1 MLLLYLL
8 RSDESLAG
16 VCDELNFLTMLEEL
30 INAIHVFIIRIA
42 ERKID
47 EIMDAAMLDFEAL
60 EDFDD
65 VRFTDE
71 WNLFRSFGTK
81 KKRDSQL
88 AQAIFSLPNTPE
100 RPDRSKRD
108 SAKLHRR
115 VNSIQDLRVQ
125 ASAATAEAKEAIAN
139 GMSKAQAVF
148 GDKASPRKVTDILT
162 SVLLILQL
170 YEVNPAFIVQVFSQ
184 TFFWI
189 SSELFN
195 RIITRKKYLCRTKAV
210 QIRMNITA
218 LEDWTRSNGLPPNIA
233 STHLEPVMQLLTWLQ
248 CSSQITEFDTLIGT
262 VQTLRALNP
271 LQMRRAVQNYRFEVN
286 ETHMAD
292 DCVQYLAQ
300 LQRDW
305 DRRRVQIGS
314 AAHQLDADASMP
326 IEALFDGST
335 AIGDWTPQTAPESP
349 GELLDSRF
357 MLPFLIPRNDF
368 LLAAPPPDT
377 AYRNLM
383 VERQLPDGSIPSRPL
398 SSASFSSSAPLGWVR
413 THARVRDMPPDFFSW
428 LKSRQAE
435 AQGRLGY
442 QRPRTD
448 SRLREEP
455 GKVDLA
461 EDDEG
466 DEVEEL
472 LGELEPLAEDREMT
486 PTRLAG
492 EGGPPVPAKDRQAF
506 PGLFAPPSLNGPGTP
521 GTPSRS
527 PFASPTLG
535 NRASYGSLNSTPGS
549 LHSRGSLNSPT
560 RERHARQASADLA
573 YRPSPPRD
581 VLAENIEL
589 ISRAND
595 SMRAN
600 GNGNGNGHYELG
612 RVQRQRQASV
622 SSVTSV
628 ASAGSGKSGKKK
640 WWQIRKSSGSGSMDG
655 VGVGAGVDGRRTREG
670 TAETIRP
677 SPRQSPVKPGVGASA
692 SAGA

>member
-1 MLLLYLL
+1 MLYLL
-8 RSDESLAG
+8 RGDESLAG
-16 VCDELNFLTMLEEL
+16 VCDELNFLTMIEEL

-65 VRFTDE
+65 VRFADE
-71 WNLFRSFGTK
+71 WNLFRSFGAK

-115 VNSIQDLRVQ
+115 VNSIQDLRLQ

-233 STHLEPVMQLLTWLQ
+233 SKHLEPVMQLLTWLQ

-286 ETHMAD
+286 ESHMAD

-305 DRRRVQIGS
+305 DRRRVQTAS
-314 AAHQLDADASMP
+314 AAHSVTAENSMP
-326 IEALFDGST
+326 IEALFDGT
-335 AIGDWTPQTAPESP
+335 PIGEWTPQTAPESP

-357 MLPFLIPRNDF
+357 MLPFLIPRNEY

-377 AYRNLM
+377 AYRNLLL
-383 VERQLPDGSIPSRPL
+383 ERTLRDGSIPSRPL

-413 THARVRDMPPDFFSW
+413 APARVRDMPPDFFSW
-428 LKSRQAE
+428 LKTRQSE

-442 QRPRTD
+442 QRPRLD

-461 EDDEG
+461 EDDE
-466 DEVEEL
+466 VEEL
-472 LGELEPLAEDREMT
+472 LGDLEPVSEDREMT
-486 PTRLAG
+486 PTRLG
-492 EGGPPVPAKDRQAF
+492 EAPPVPSKDRSF
-506 PGLFAPPSLNGPGTP
+506 PQLFAPPPLNGPGTP
-521 GTPSRS
+521 GTPSKS

-535 NRASYGSLNSTPGS
+535 SRASFGSLS
-549 LHSRGSLNSPT
+549 SPT
-560 RERHARQASADLA
+560 RDRDRHARQASTELA

-589 ISRAND
+589 ITRAND
-595 SMRAN
+595 SMKS
-600 GNGNGNGHYELG
+600 GNGGHYELG

-622 SSVTSV
+622 SSVNSV
-628 ASAGSGKSGKKK
+628 ASAGSQKSGKKK
-640 WWQIRKSSGSGSMDG
+640 WWQIRKSSGSVDS
-655 VGVGAGVDGRRTREG
+655 DGRRTREG
-670 TAETIRP
+670 TAETVRP
-677 SPRQSPVKPGVGASA
+677 SPRTSPVKQPTAPA
-692 SAGA
+692 A

>member
-1 MLLLYLL
+1 M
-8 RSDESLAG
+8 
-16 VCDELNFLTMLEEL
+16 CDELNFLTMMEEL

-71 WNLFRSFGTK
+71 WNLFRSFGAK

-125 ASAATAEAKEAIAN
+125 ASAATAEAKEAIAH

-218 LEDWTRSNGLPPNIA
+218 LEDWTRANGLPPNIA

-286 ETHMAD
+286 ESHMAD

-314 AAHQLDADASMP
+314 AAHAVTAEDSMP
-326 IEALFDGST
+326 IEALFDGGT
-335 AIGDWTPQTAPESP
+335 AIGEWTPQTAPESP

-357 MLPFLIPRNDF
+357 MLPFLIPRNEF

-377 AYRNLM
+377 AYRNLLL
-383 VERQLPDGSIPSRPL
+383 ERPLAADGSIPSRPL

-413 THARVRDMPPDFFSW
+413 APARVRDMPPDFFGW
-428 LKSRQAE
+428 LKARQAE

-442 QRPRTD
+442 VRPRTD

-455 GKVDLA
+455 GRVDLA
-461 EDDEG
+461 ED

-472 LGELEPLAEDREMT
+472 LGEDALAPLDAT
-486 PTRLAG
+486 PTRLDA
-492 EGGPPVPAKDRQAF
+492 PPVPGKEAPF
-506 PGLFAPPSLNGPGTP
+506 PQLFAPPPLSGPGPGTP
-521 GTPSRS
+521 SKS

-535 NRASYGSLNSTPGS
+535 ARASFGSLS
-549 LHSRGSLNSPT
+549 SPT
-560 RERHARQASADLA
+560 RDRERHARQASAELA

-589 ISRAND
+589 ITRAND
-595 SMRAN
+595 SMKAN
-600 GNGNGNGHYELG
+600 GAGAHYELG

-622 SSVTSV
+622 SSVNSV
-628 ASAGSGKSGKKK
+628 ASAGSSKSGKKK
-640 WWQIRKSSGSGSMDG
+640 WWQIRKSSG
-655 VGVGAGVDGRRTREG
+655 AGTDDGRRTREG

-677 SPRQSPVKPGVGASA
+677 SPRESPVKAAPAA
-692 SAGA
+692 PAA